1 VEEMVTMH
9 GIGDS
14 QTLESFP
21 CAHRF
26 EAGNGE
32 ADFRLRAKFDEFN
45 ENLRGGE
52 VDFDDASGQNLTLES
67 RRSGGDAI
75 DRTSGFG
82 PEVNC
87 ENRP

>member
-1 VEEMVTMH
+1 M
-9 GIGDS
+9 
-14 QTLESFP
+14 
-21 CAHRF
+21 RK
-26 EAGNGE
+26 
-32 ADFRLRAKFDEFN
+32 DFARACRLSR
-45 ENLRGGE
+45 
-52 VDFDDASGQNLTLES
+52 ASGQNLTLES